1 MFIFFV
7 YFFSHPDLLLL
18 LLDLMVLNEWEWM
31 EVVCWRMKM
40 NENEWNLVWEW
51 TNKLNFNFLL
61 LLSARERN
69 AVFSNLPILSA
80 FFEWHSR
87 EHEHLKRENENEMEK
102 YLLLA
107 NQQWRQMN
115 IFHNECCFQWD
126 LECLFKSNQIK
137 SNQIKS
143 NQIKSNQIK
152 SNQIILSN
160 FTYPIWK
167 WLHSWFPWIWV
178 SEGRS
183 KQSSKHNSHF
193 ISFQFNLH
201 TFHD

>member
-1 MFIFFV
+1 MNGVFDLFDGCCCFSFSLFISFLILICFCFCLIWFDDIEWV
-7 YFFSHPDLLLL
+7 RMNGSCLLK
-18 LLDLMVLNEWEWM
+18 NE
-31 EVVCWRMKM
+31 

-69 AVFSNLPILSA
+69 AVFSSFLKLLT
-80 FFEWHSR
+80 FFEWHFR

-107 NQQWRQMN
+107 NQLYGKMN
-115 IFHNECCFQWD
+115 YFRNECCFQWD
-126 LECLFKSNQIK
+126 LECLIK

-152 SNQIILSN
+152 SN
-160 FTYPIWK
+160 
-167 WLHSWFPWIWV
+167 
-178 SEGRS
+178 
-183 KQSSKHNSHF
+183 
-193 ISFQFNLH
+193 H
-201 TFHD
+201 TFQYHISHTIVNKILISLNLSEWRKI